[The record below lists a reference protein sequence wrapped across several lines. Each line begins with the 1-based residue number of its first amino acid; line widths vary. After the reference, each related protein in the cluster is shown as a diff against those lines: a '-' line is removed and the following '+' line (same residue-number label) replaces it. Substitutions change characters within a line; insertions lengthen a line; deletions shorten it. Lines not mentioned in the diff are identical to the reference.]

1 MKTIIMKVS
10 VFVLLFLGFE
20 PLQAQFTV
28 FWPTTDTNTT
38 KASQFSN
45 SSSIFKS
52 TTATPNPP
60 TGFKGWTSKGI
71 ASADPAK
78 VTSTHWDWTRN
89 GTGDKGNFWGVN
101 IRSALRSPTVANG
114 CAIFNSDYLDN
125 LGMGVSPA
133 PHAGELIS
141 PIINATGYS
150 NIVVEFNQFFR
161 KFESE
166 CYLQYS
172 TDGGTNWSRSVR
184 VFPNHDLEIQE
195 ESYNSFNPANTDSTK
210 VKVALPG
217 SVGTANFRIKFIF
230 DGVGPFGDYQG
241 YYFWII
247 DDVKLT
253 NERYYNVRMDPF
265 YAIPPNLYTPKEQLD
280 TIRFL
285 ADIRNMGSV
294 PMNNPKLQ
302 VTVWRAA
309 DGVQVYSGSFTSYPS
324 PMGLDTTYENRIIP
338 TALNPSALQQSG
350 RYIGS
355 YRVIGDSSKVDINPA
370 NDTVGFQFWVSDTT
384 NANSVVV
391 AGVGK
396 SNFTK
401 ENLNVLTD
409 KVSDAFWTATEPRSI
424 RYGNYYRVNS
434 EPATIT
440 SLIARLNPKAAAGR
454 SIQATIYEWNNV
466 NGDDFIEASERT
478 LVAAADQAIPVTVAN
493 ANTWLVFKMVDI
505 ITNGNFYPK
514 AKKDYIAAIEFDAP
528 SVTNPSADS
537 NNIQMVFNAGMYDY
551 TAMRFLTD
559 SLKSKRFG
567 FVLGKTIDSRWDA
580 RGFGDDHVPV
590 VRLNIL
596 PFKLTGTQKV
606 LSGNN
611 KMDISPNPVG
621 KDGYLNID
629 VALERASD
637 ALLRVMSVDG
647 QLVAEQVLAK
657 FEKQNIQLEV
667 ANYAAGAYFVQ
678 IITESGLLTKK
689 FIVTK

>member
-1 MKTIIMKVS
+1 MKTIFTSVS
-10 VFVLLFLGFE
+10 VFTLMLLNFE
-20 PLQAQFTV
+20 QLTAQITV
-28 FWPTTDTNTT
+28 FWPTTDTNTI
-38 KASQFSN
+38 KASQFAD
-45 SSSIFKS
+45 SSMIFKS
-52 TTATPNPP
+52 ITATPNPP

-89 GTGDKGNFWGVN
+89 GKGDKGNFWGTGF
-101 IRSALRSPTVANG
+101 ALASPSLSNG
-114 CAIFNSDYLDN
+114 CAIFNSDFLDN
-125 LGMGVSPA
+125 LGMGASPA
-133 PHAGELIS
+133 PHAAELIS

-150 NIVVEFNQFFR
+150 NIVVEFNQYFR
-161 KFESE
+161 KFQSE

-172 TDGGTNWSRSVR
+172 TDGGTNWSRV
-184 VFPNHDLEIQE
+184 VKIFPNNDLLLQDET
-195 ESYNSFNPANTDSTK
+195 YNSFNRANTDSTK

-217 SVGTANFRIKFIF
+217 SVGTANFRIKFVF
-230 DGVGPFGDYQG
+230 DGVGPRGTFRG

-253 NERYYNVRMDPF
+253 NERYYNVRMDQF

-285 ADIRNMGSV
+285 ADIRNLGSV

-302 VTVWRAA
+302 VTVWRAS
-309 DGVQVYSGSFTSYPS
+309 DGVQVYSGSNTSYPS
-324 PMGLDTTYENRIIP
+324 PMGLDTTYENRIISTP
-338 TALNPSALQQSG
+338 LYPSSLQQAG

-355 YRVIGDSSKVDINPA
+355 YRVIGDSSKVDINPT
-370 NDTVGFQFWVSDTT
+370 NDTVSFQFWVSDTT

-409 KVSDAFWTATEPRSI
+409 RVGDAFWTATEPRSV

-454 SIQATIYEWNNV
+454 SIHATIYEWNNA
-466 NGDDFIEASERT
+466 NGDDFIDATERA
-478 LVAAADQAIPVTVAN
+478 LVAAAEQAIPATVAN

-514 AKKDYIAAIEFDAP
+514 AKKDYIAVIEFDGP
-528 SVTNPSADS
+528 SVTNPTADS

-559 SLKSKRFG
+559 SIKSKRFG
-567 FVLGKTIDSRWDA
+567 FVLGKTVDSPWSA
-580 RGFGDDHVPV
+580 RGFNDDYVPV

-596 PFKLTGTQKV
+596 PFKLTGTQTV
-606 LSGNN
+606 LRGQNTM
-611 KMDISPNPVG
+611 KISPNPVG
-621 KDGYLNID
+621 KNAHLNID
-629 VALERASD
+629 VALEKTSD
-637 ALLRVMSVDG
+637 ALLRVMTVDG
-647 QLVAEQVLAK
+647 KLVAEQVLAK
-657 FEKQNIQLEV
+657 FEKQNIQLQVSGYV
-667 ANYAAGAYFVQ
+667 AGTYFVQ
-678 IITESGLLTKK
+678 IITEDGIMTKR
-689 FIVTK
+689 FIVAK